1 MKRNGT
7 SKLNICFVRSLLVFL
22 LLLALMLPMVSICCS
37 AASVGSSILAAVYT
51 DETYSALLRDDISI
65 CISGKLPRGAYAKA
79 YPAGS
84 NGFTGVVYGAYDITV
99 FDGQGNFYEP
109 GNCPLCVSMTS
120 PAIAEAAK
128 SGAEFDVYHIP
139 DDSAPELVQS
149 GISTDKEKNVSFEAE
164 SFSVYIIKDHEDEGY
179 NEPARIE
186 FHFIGDKATKAPFGD
201 PATNTYKSPL
211 YEFDNK
217 NNEKQTSMILAD
229 GESILCL
236 SATTM

>member
-7 SKLNICFVRSLLVFL
+7 SKLNICFVRSLLVFF

-84 NGFTGVVYGAYDITV
+84 NGFTGVVYAAYDITV
-99 FDGQGNFYEP
+99 FDGQGNVYEP
-109 GNCPLCVSMTS
+109 GNSPLSVSMTS

-128 SGAEFDVYHIP
+128 SGAEFDQKT
-139 DDSAPELVQS
+139 APEKPERLFCAII
-149 GISTDKEKNVSFEAE
+149 GASTQIGTILLFCFFFLAKLLLIN
-164 SFSVYIIKDHEDEGY
+164 
-179 NEPARIE
+179 RIR
-186 FHFIGDKATKAPFGD
+186 I
-201 PATNTYKSPL
+201 YS
-211 YEFDNK
+211 
-217 NNEKQTSMILAD
+217 
-229 GESILCL
+229 
-236 SATTM
+236 

>member
-84 NGFTGVVYGAYDITV
+84 NGFTGVVYAAYDITV
-99 FDGQGNFYEP
+99 FDGQGNVYEP
-109 GNCPLCVSMTS
+109 GNSPLSVSMTS

-186 FHFIGDKATKAPFGD
+186 FHFIPTPTRQVQLQQKLFPVHQLQRVQM
-201 PATNTYKSPL
+201 PR
-211 YEFDNK
+211 
-217 NNEKQTSMILAD
+217 ILR
-229 GESILCL
+229 
-236 SATTM
+236 